1 MRIYEKVSS
10 YIKKN
15 KLSSES
21 IAIRSGIPQKDFQAI
36 ISGKKT
42 LYPEELRA
50 ICYALNVKP
59 EKFM

>member
-1 MRIYEKVSS
+1 MRIYEKISN

-21 IAIRSGIPQKDFQAI
+21 IARRSGISQKDFQAI
-36 ISGKKT
+36 MNGKQT

>member
-1 MRIYEKVSS
+1 MRIYEKVSN
-10 YIKKN
+10 YIKNN
-15 KLSSES
+15 KLSSEN
-21 IAIRSGIPQKDFQAI
+21 IAKRSGISQNDFQAI
-36 ISGKKT
+36 MNGKQT